1 MRDKSNYYSEKGGE
15 EAMGKWKILNV
26 VGLVVGF
33 AGTVISAIAASQKND
48 ELVKKEVA
56 KLFAKQINK

>member
-1 MRDKSNYYSEKGGE
+1 
-15 EAMGKWKILNV
+15 MGKWKILNV